1 MPGEGYQDQARN
13 LRLLTRDCEG
23 EYEMARLEENLVFG
37 DGEKAS
43 EEEKKRVRAEV
54 LNKKSSS
61 ILRVVKPSMSE
72 WVIGGLADFSIGG
85 CLRHVFDADGG
96 DLLEITDQE
105 WIEGCSL
112 VSHRFSEWDY
122 SEEDDD
128 DSENENGDK
137 KEIVNNEFVMNNESE
152 VDFIKN
158 KFGVDFRIA
167 VTFSQDMFLYRERV
181 VNTRKCTKC
190 KNCSYIYSAKAWF
203 IKT

>member
-37 DGEKAS
+37 DGEEAS
-43 EEEKKRVRAEV
+43 EEEKKGVRAEV

-85 CLRHVFDADGG
+85 CLRHVFDADGC

-105 WIEGCSL
+105 WIEGSSL
-112 VSHRFSEWDY
+112 VSHSFSEWDY
-122 SEEDDD
+122 SEDDDD

-190 KNCSYIYSAKAWF
+190 KNCSYIYCAKAWF
-203 IKT
+203 IKA